1 MGKKRR
7 DEGIGE
13 EEQIT
18 EDSKEKR
25 GNVGGREE
33 TRSGVK
39 KREEV
44 KGNTKACT
52 SQKVATSFPNNSK
65 PTFYFSFFQKLE
77 FTLTTAGPKQNSSSS
92 REHSAQIQEELR
104 DIILKRKAR
113 NEDVFTWIDVS
124 ESGCSLVNSGYQ
136 VQTNS

>member
-1 MGKKRR
+1 MK
-7 DEGIGE
+7 
-13 EEQIT
+13 IT
-18 EDSKEKR
+18 EDSTERR
-25 GNVGGREE
+25 GNGGGRGE

-52 SQKVATSFPNNSK
+52 SQKVTTSFPNNSK
-65 PTFYFSFFQKLE
+65 PTFYLLFFQKFE

-92 REHSAQIQEELR
+92 REHSAQIQEVLR

-124 ESGCSLVNSGYQ
+124 ESGCS
-136 VQTNS
+136 